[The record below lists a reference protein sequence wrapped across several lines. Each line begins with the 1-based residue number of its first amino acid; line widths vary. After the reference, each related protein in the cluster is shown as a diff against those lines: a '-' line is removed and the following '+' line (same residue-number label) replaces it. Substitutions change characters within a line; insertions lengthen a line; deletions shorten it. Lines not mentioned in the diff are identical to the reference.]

1 MSPILGGLISQ
12 YWNWHGIFWF
22 LLAFS
27 GAFFVP
33 LLLFFP
39 ETCRKVVGDGSIP
52 PPRLNQNFTDK
63 IRHANRAK
71 AGMKV
76 DEERQ
81 AELRKNYKLRF
92 PNPLSTLVV
101 LLDPETAIILLGA
114 GFALLN
120 FYAVSTGAST
130 NFSRVY
136 GFDDMQVAL
145 MFIPIGVGGII
156 SAFTTGKAVDWNY
169 RRHARK
175 HNFPITKNKQQ
186 DLTEFPIEKARLE
199 IVLPL
204 LYLGAA
210 CVLGYGWVMDY
221 KVSLA
226 GPIVLLF
233 LMGYSLTA
241 SFQVLNI
248 LMIDIYPG
256 RPAVATAANNIVRC
270 ELGAAASA
278 AIIPMANAMGNGWAY
293 TLLALLFV
301 AYSPLLW
308 LTMYRGMSWRKAKK
322 DKLERKK
329 KLEAEELEGRE
340 NSHIDV
346 GVEVKS

>member
-1 MSPILGGLISQ
+1 M
-12 YWNWHGIFWF
+12 
-22 LLAFS
+22 
-27 GAFFVP
+27 
-33 LLLFFP
+33 
-39 ETCRKVVGDGSIP
+39 GDGSIP
-52 PPRLNQNFTDK
+52 PPRLNQNLTDK
-63 IRHANRAK
+63 IRHANRLE
-71 AGMKV
+71 AGLRI
-76 DEERQ
+76 DEQKQ

-101 LLDPETAIILLGA
+101 LADPETAIILLGA

-136 GFDDMQVAL
+136 AFDDMQVSL

-175 HNFPITKNKQQ
+175 NNFPIEKNKQQ
-186 DLTEFPIEKARLE
+186 DLSTFPIEQARLE

-210 CVLGYGWVMDY
+210 CVLGYGWVMDH

-226 GPIVLLF
+226 APIILLF
-233 LMGYSLTA
+233 FMGYSLTA

-278 AIIPMANAMGNGWAY
+278 AIIPMADAMGNGWAY

-301 AYSPLLW
+301 AYSPALW
-308 LTMYRGMSWRKAKK
+308 LTMYRGMGWRKAKK
-322 DKLERKK
+322 ERAEK
-329 KLEAEELEGRE
+329 KLLESEEEEERRRT
-340 NSHIDV
+340 SHVNV
-346 GVEVKS
+346 GVEAKNG